1 MTIEKSSKTVAI
13 VSDAQQLRYLLSNKI
28 EEKYGKIH
36 FICMTP
42 AVEYEASKIG
52 INYNSV
58 EDLYDHAELNK
69 IGVNSWGVFEKLAE
83 YIDSR
88 IDNNFNEICTKGY
101 FSSVPFTQLLKIFH
115 DTIQGNLYKLQA
127 IIGFNS
133 PSTII
138 CFRDQET
145 ISHYGLK
152 YEIGDQVFKL
162 LKLLKSKFRYEL
174 ISYSIAV
181 TNGKNSEES
190 YKVKDKKGIR
200 SQILLIIEDK
210 TNVQIGGVCPDNRYL
225 LAKIILRGVIKFTI
239 QKLREN
245 PKLKTIAIG
254 RSNTLA
260 QLSGYSSGWQQ
271 IGGEVISIGK
281 IMNECNK
288 FTSTDTDSNEFLAKF
303 GVTTKNLE
311 KFWSELES
319 GTEITKR
326 FEYDDI
332 NFFSISSPW
341 LKQFICNIFP
351 SCALIVNTIEKKLK
365 ELDISVFLTPSA
377 THRTEASAVLSCKRL
392 GIKICSIQHGG
403 MGFFKGSSIEYSD
416 YRNIDYAYVY
426 GQGVADFFRRDY
438 NIDSRDNLAKPI
450 AVGNP
455 VLQKIYHEQRCKKQS
470 SLEKKRRILY
480 IPTQF
485 EQKFDYYG
493 WNSYPSIWYSQLQR
507 KIVETIKSFSDV
519 TLYIKQ
525 YPLLT
530 MEDPLQMYVK
540 DRKIDNVVFI
550 PRNIDMMY
558 YLDKADLFIND
569 YPTTSLL
576 KILCT
581 RKPAIIYYN
590 PDYLHMSIEAQK
602 LLKRRVELCTK
613 EDEFFD
619 IIKKFCTQLKWPEIE
634 NPDDTFLYQYGI
646 CGATIN
652 TEEKVAEHLLSILNS
667 QKADF
672 K

>member
-1 MTIEKSSKTVAI
+1 MTTKIESKTIAI
-13 VSDAQQLRYLLSNKI
+13 VSKTEQLRYLISNQTEGKHD
-28 EEKYGKIH
+28 KIH

-42 AVEYEASKIG
+42 AVEYEANKMGVS
-52 INYNSV
+52 YTSV
-58 EDLYDHAELNK
+58 EDLYDHEELNNMGAK
-69 IGVNSWGVFEKLAE
+69 SWATFEEFAE
-83 YIDSR
+83 YLDSKLDR
-88 IDNNFNEICTKGY
+88 DFSEICKKGY
-101 FSSVPFTQLLKIFH
+101 FSSVPFTYLFKIFH

-127 IIGFNS
+127 IIGFIS

-138 CFRDQET
+138 CFRNQEA
-145 ISHYGLK
+145 ISHFDLK

-181 TNGKNSEES
+181 TKLENSEKS
-190 YKVKDKKGIR
+190 HKVKDKKDIR
-200 SQILLIIEDK
+200 SQILSIIEDK
-210 TNVQIGGVCPDNRYL
+210 TNVQIRGVCSDNRYL
-225 LAKIILRGVIKFTI
+225 LAKIILKGVIKFTI

-254 RSNTLA
+254 RNNTLA
-260 QLSGYSSGWQQ
+260 QLSEYSSEWQQ
-271 IGGEVISIGK
+271 IGGKVISIGK
-281 IMNECNK
+281 IMNECDK
-288 FTSTDTDSNEFLAKF
+288 FTSADIDSSSLLSKF
-303 GVTTKNLE
+303 GITAKRLEEFWQNLE
-311 KFWSELES
+311 SELEF
-319 GTEITKR
+319 KKW
-326 FEYDDI
+326 FEYQDI
-332 NFFSISSPW
+332 NFFSIISPW
-341 LKQFICNIFP
+341 LKQFIFFVFP
-351 SCALIVNTIEKKLK
+351 ACILSEDKIEKGLK
-365 ELDISVFLTPSA
+365 KCQASVFLTPSA
-377 THRTEASAVLSCKRL
+377 THKTEISAVLACKRL
-392 GIKICSIQHGG
+392 GIKVCSIQHGG
-403 MGFFKGSSIEYSD
+403 MGFFKSSLFEYSD
-416 YRNIDYAYVY
+416 YRNINYAYVY
-426 GQGVADFFRRDY
+426 GQGVADFFQKEY

-450 AVGNP
+450 AIGNP

-470 SLEKKRRILY
+470 SLEKKKRILY
-480 IPTQF
+480 IPTHF
-485 EQKFDYYG
+485 ELKFIFYG
-493 WNSYPSIWYSQLQR
+493 WNCYPSVWYGQLQR
-507 KIVETIKSFSDV
+507 KIVEAIKSFPDV

-530 MEDPLQMYVK
+530 TEDPLQMYVK

-558 YLDKADLFIND
+558 YLDNADLFIND

-581 RKPAIIYYN
+581 RKPIIVYYN
-590 PDYLHMSIEAQK
+590 PKYFDMSIESQK
-602 LLKRRVELCTK
+602 LLKRRGELYDI
-613 EDEFFD
+613 EEEFLSA
-619 IIKKFCTQLKWPEIE
+619 IKKFCMQKSWPEIE